1 MTTFEAGIEH
11 MPLGEP
17 CVVALMVSIGVTLV
31 AVPVVRRVAIGW
43 SLYDRPDAGLK
54 SHTKPI
60 PYLGGVG
67 MYLGWLAALGVV
79 TFRSGRV
86 TPALGGIVLAGTVL
100 MLTGLVDDLRHLR
113 PAVRLVLQAFA
124 AAILLAFGVG
134 RHVITAIVQPFM
146 TSPSPGLADHPVM
159 IALSGLLTVAVLL
172 SASNATNLIDGL
184 DGLCAGV
191 VAVAA
196 AGYAAFGVG
205 LAPAVGQPAATAVI
219 LAVVVTGVCLG
230 FLRYNF
236 HPASIFMGDSGSLLL
251 GFNAAVLMILLA
263 EQPVW
268 TGGGPLGRFAG
279 AVMVFGFPVF
289 DTALAILRRRLNGK
303 PLFIGDRSHFYDQ
316 LRDRGL
322 SVRRTVVIC
331 YGLGFCFGGL
341 GLMAMRLPGWYL
353 LTAYGLV
360 VVLALLVCRR
370 LGLLRVDNAAEKSK
384 RQNVKTSKF
393 RHGGTSGRGA
403 GA

>member
-1 MTTFEAGIEH
+1 MTASEAAIEG
-11 MPLGEP
+11 MPLVGSCLVP
-17 CVVALMVSIGVTLV
+17 LIVAIGVTLV
-31 AVPVVRRVAIGW
+31 AVPAVRRVAIAW

-54 SHTKPI
+54 PHARPI

-67 MYLGWLAALGVV
+67 MYLGWLAALGIVA
-79 TFRSGRV
+79 FRSGRV
-86 TPALGGIVLAGTVL
+86 SPSLGGIVLAGTVL

-113 PAVRLVLQAFA
+113 PGVRLFLQALA
-124 AAILLAFGVG
+124 ASILLAFGVG
-134 RHVITAIVQPFM
+134 RHVMTAIVRPFM
-146 TSPSPGLADHPVM
+146 NSPSPGLADHPVM
-159 IALSGLLTVAVLL
+159 IALSGLLTVTVLL

-196 AGYAAFGVG
+196 AGYAVFGLG
-205 LAPAVGQPAATAVI
+205 LAPAAGQPAATAVI
-219 LAVVVTGVCLG
+219 LAVAVMGVCLA

-263 EQPVW
+263 EQPAS
-268 TGGGPLGRFAG
+268 TGAGALGRFAG
-279 AVMVFGFPVF
+279 AVMIFGFPIF
-289 DTALAILRRRLNGK
+289 DTALAILRRRLNGR

-322 SVRRTVVIC
+322 SVRRTVLIC
-331 YGLGFCFGGL
+331 YGLGLCFGGL
-341 GLMAMRLPGWYL
+341 GLAAIRLPGWYL

-370 LGLLRVDNAAEKSK
+370 LGLLRVDDAAETSK
-384 RQNVKTSKF
+384 RQNVKKPE
-393 RHGGTSGRGA
+393 R
-403 GA
+403 